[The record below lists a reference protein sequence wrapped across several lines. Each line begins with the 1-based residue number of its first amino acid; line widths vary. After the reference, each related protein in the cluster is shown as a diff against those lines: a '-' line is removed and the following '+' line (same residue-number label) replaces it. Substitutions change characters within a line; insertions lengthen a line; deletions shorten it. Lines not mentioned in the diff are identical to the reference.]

1 MEDPVH
7 GDQFAQ
13 PDKRVTSGLNA
24 SHSWHQHTD
33 TGNSETTVGV
43 QLQNDNIFNGLYSTQ
58 ARRRCRPRGRTTSS
72 SPVPPSTLKIT
83 PAECHLPHG
92 GGRRL
97 DSYRFDVQ
105 SSIAANSGE
114 SDHLASP
121 SLSLI
126 WAMAKR
132 RGLRQRRQRLP

>member
-43 QLQNDNIFNGLYSTQ
+43 QLQNDNIFNGCT
-58 ARRRCRPRGRTTSS
+58 ARRRADAVGD
-72 SPVPPSTLKIT
+72 
-83 PAECHLPHG
+83 AAGPHRRVQR
-92 GGRRL
+92 RRL
-97 DSYRFDVQ
+97 PR
-105 SSIAANSGE
+105 
-114 SDHLASP
+114 
-121 SLSLI
+121 
-126 WAMAKR
+126 K
-132 RGLRQRRQRLP
+132 